1 MNPLFVDDVGKLTL
15 RLALGVL
22 VLFHGIHKILY
33 PAALTFIGG
42 KLADFGLPHGMAYL
56 VYVGEVVAP
65 VMLILGV
72 YSRIG
77 GLLVVINMIFA
88 LVLAHATQLLAL
100 SPKSGGWAVEL
111 EGMYLLCGLT
121 VLMLGSGKVAIRPD

>member
-15 RLALGVL
+15 RLTLGVL
-22 VLFHGIHKILY
+22 ILLHGIHKILY
-33 PAALTFIGG
+33 PAALGFIGG
-42 KLADFGLPHGMAYL
+42 RLADLGLPHAMAYL

-65 VMLILGV
+65 VMLIFGV

-77 GLLVVINMIFA
+77 GLLVMINMIFA
-88 LVLAHATQLLAL
+88 LVLAHGTQLLSL
-100 SPKSGGWAVEL
+100 GKTGGWAVEL
-111 EGMYLLCGLT
+111 EGVYLLCGLA

>member
-15 RLALGVL
+15 RLTLGVL
-22 VLFHGIHKILY
+22 ILLHGIHKILY
-33 PAALTFIGG
+33 PAALDFIGG
-42 KLADFGLPHGMAYL
+42 KLVGFGLPHGMAYL
-56 VYVGEVVAP
+56 VYIGEVIAP

-77 GLLVVINMIFA
+77 GLVVMINMIFA
-88 LVLAHATQLLAL
+88 LVLAHGTQLLSL
-100 SPKSGGWAVEL
+100 GKSGGWSVEL
-111 EGMYLLCGLT
+111 EGIYLLCGLT

>member
-15 RLALGVL
+15 RLTLGVL
-22 VLFHGIHKILY
+22 ILLHGIHKILY
-33 PAALTFIGG
+33 PAALGFIGG
-42 KLADFGLPHGMAYL
+42 RLADLGLPHAMAYL

-77 GLLVVINMIFA
+77 GLLVMINMIFA
-88 LVLAHATQLLAL
+88 LVLAHSTQLLSL
-100 SPKSGGWAVEL
+100 SKTGGWAVEL
-111 EGMYLLCGLT
+111 EGVYLLCGLA
-121 VLMLGSGKVAIRPD
+121 VLMLCW

>member
-15 RLALGVL
+15 RLTLGVL
-22 VLFHGIHKILY
+22 ILLHGIHKILY
-33 PAALTFIGG
+33 PAALGFIGG
-42 KLADFGLPHGMAYL
+42 RLADLGLPHAMVYL

-77 GLLVVINMIFA
+77 GLLVMINMIFA
-88 LVLAHATQLLAL
+88 LVLAHGTQLLSL
-100 SPKSGGWAVEL
+100 GKTGGWAVEL
-111 EGMYLLCGLT
+111 EGVYLLCGLA

>member
-15 RLALGVL
+15 RLTLGVL
-22 VLFHGIHKILY
+22 ILLHGIHKILH
-33 PAALTFIGG
+33 PVALGFIGG
-42 KLADFGLPHGMAYL
+42 RLADLGLPHAMAYL

-65 VMLILGV
+65 VMLIFGV

-77 GLLVVINMIFA
+77 GLLVMINMIFA
-88 LVLAHATQLLAL
+88 LVLAHGTQLLSL
-100 SPKSGGWAVEL
+100 GKTGGWAVEL
-111 EGMYLLCGLT
+111 EGVYLLCGLA

>member
-15 RLALGVL
+15 RLTLGVL
-22 VLFHGIHKILY
+22 ILLHGVSKMLH
-33 PAALTFIGG
+33 PAALGFIGSR
-42 KLADFGLPHGMAYL
+42 LVDIGLPHGMAYL
-56 VYVGEVVAP
+56 VYIGEVVAP

-77 GLLVVINMIFA
+77 GLLVMINMIFA
-88 LVLAHATQLLAL
+88 LVLAHSTQLLSL
-100 SPKSGGWAVEL
+100 SKTGGWAVEL
-111 EGMYLLCGLT
+111 EGIYLLCGLT

>member
-15 RLALGVL
+15 RLTLGVL
-22 VLFHGIHKILY
+22 MLFHGVHKILY
-33 PAALTFIGG
+33 PAALGFIGG
-42 KLADFGLPHGMAYL
+42 KLADLGLPHGMAYL
-56 VYVGEVVAP
+56 VYIGEVVAP
-65 VMLILGV
+65 IMLILGV

-88 LVLAHATQLLAL
+88 LILVHATQLLAL
-100 SPKSGGWAVEL
+100 GKSGGWAVEL
-111 EGMYLLCGLT
+111 EGVYLLCGLT

>member
-15 RLALGVL
+15 RLTLGVL
-22 VLFHGIHKILY
+22 ILLHGIHKILY
-33 PAALTFIGG
+33 PAALGFIGG
-42 KLADFGLPHGMAYL
+42 RLAGLGLPHAMAYL

-77 GLLVVINMIFA
+77 GLLVMINMIFA
-88 LVLAHATQLLAL
+88 LVLAHGTQLLSL
-100 SPKSGGWAVEL
+100 GKSGGWAVEL
-111 EGMYLLCGLT
+111 EGVYLLCGLT
-121 VLMLGSGKVAIRPD
+121 VLMLGSGKVAVRPD